1 MCGVG
6 FSDIFLLSLTAGERT
21 KAEKKEFI
29 HSVFVMQQITH

>member
-6 FSDIFLLSLTAGERT
+6 FSDIFLRELVAAGVRS

-29 HSVFVMQQITH
+29 HT